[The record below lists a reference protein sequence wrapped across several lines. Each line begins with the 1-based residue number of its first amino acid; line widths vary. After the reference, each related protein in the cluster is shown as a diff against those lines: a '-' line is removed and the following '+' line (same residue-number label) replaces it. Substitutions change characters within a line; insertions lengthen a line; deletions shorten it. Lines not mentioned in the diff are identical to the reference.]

1 MFNETQKN
9 NINKQ
14 NPFLSIVMP
23 VYRVE
28 KVLEAAVE
36 DVLNQTFSDF
46 EIILV
51 DDCSPDGSGAL
62 CDELAKKDS
71 RITTIHLP
79 QNGGASNARNQGI
92 QISQGEYILF
102 LDGDDKFDSDMLE
115 KTVKVA
121 KETSAD
127 AVMFGLLEEHY
138 DAKGDLR
145 NTVLVCPKRESLKNE
160 KELRAYVI
168 EMEKTNLY
176 GYSTNKLYKS
186 EIIKKN
192 NVQFIIMKFN
202 EDIIFNID
210 FFNHAQTLEVID
222 FAPYHY
228 LKRVDS
234 STTSRFIPT
243 YYDDIMLKIKRLYEQ
258 FESWDMLT
266 DDILTVI
273 AQRYVRYVFSALE
286 RNNDKRANMKGK
298 QRKAFLQEI
307 YKTDLYGKLSPYMT
321 WGGVSGIM
329 AKSLKNKRTTTCLAI
344 AKLIK
349 IIKKVSPG
357 LFLKIS

>member
-1 MFNETQKN
+1 MFNETQ
-9 NINKQ
+9 NIK

-28 KVLEAAVE
+28 DVLTAAVE
-36 DVLNQTFSDF
+36 DVINQTFTDF
-46 EIILV
+46 ELILV
-51 DDCSPDGSGAL
+51 DDCSPDGSGVL
-62 CDELAKKDS
+62 CDELAKKDA
-71 RITTIHLP
+71 RIKIIHLS
-79 QNGGASNARNQGI
+79 QNGGLGNARNNGI
-92 QISQGEYILF
+92 RLSTGKYILF
-102 LDGDDKFDSDMLE
+102 LDSDDRFDSNMLE
-115 KTVKVA
+115 KIASTTI
-121 KETSAD
+121 ESSAD
-127 AVMFGLLEEHY
+127 VVMFGLLEEHY
-138 DAKGDLR
+138 DINGNLR
-145 NTVLVCPKRESLKNE
+145 NTVLVCPERKSLKNTNE
-160 KELRAYVI
+160 VREYVI
-168 EMEKTNLY
+168 EMEKTNIY
-176 GYSTNKLYKS
+176 GYATNKLYRLDL
-186 EIIKKN
+186 IKN
-192 NVQFIIMKFN
+192 NNIHFTKIKFN

-210 FFNHAQTLEVID
+210 IFYHVQKCEILD

-228 LKRVDS
+228 IKRVNS
-234 STTSRFIPT
+234 SITSRFIPT

-258 FESWDMLT
+258 FESWNMLT